1 MKEKE
6 KTDDQFLFELATYMA
21 VNARNV
27 EDMPKY
33 GSLRLI
39 TALSKL
45 IDMPK
50 YVKAL
55 KEDEFLN
62 AVKEEIDCKKY
73 LILKDKDVY
82 VKFLDHLV
90 ELFYE
95 HARTVL

>member
-6 KTDDQFLFELATYMA
+6 ETGDQFLFELAMYMA

-27 EDMPKY
+27 WDMPKY
-33 GSLRLI
+33 GSSRLI

-50 YVKAL
+50 YVKTL

-73 LILKDKDVY
+73 LNLKDKDAY

-95 HARTVL
+95 RALTVL